1 MTNIYAY
8 YLLIAEYKYK
18 FYLSKNKL
26 KLTEQLI
33 SSYDIENLKITDKN
47 QIKKTN

>member
-18 FYLSKNKL
+18 FYLSKNKVQ
-26 KLTEQLI
+26 LTEQLI
-33 SSYDIENLKITDKN
+33 SSCDIENLRIKN
-47 QIKKTN
+47 ELNL